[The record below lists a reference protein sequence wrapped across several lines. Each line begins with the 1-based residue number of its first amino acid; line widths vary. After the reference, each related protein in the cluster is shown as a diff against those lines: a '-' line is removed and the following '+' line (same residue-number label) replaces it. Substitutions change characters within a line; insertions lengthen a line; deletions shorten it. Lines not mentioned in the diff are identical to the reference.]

1 MADKAIS
8 LDSIKAFWNSQV
20 HNPDK
25 WDHNVNVEKV
35 SFSVQVD
42 IALLR
47 VQGPFCSLVHWLQNI
62 LLKLVRAAGIF
73 AGSIVL
79 MRQYGDMMGI

>member
-8 LDSIKAFWNSQV
+8 LDSIKAFWNSQI
-20 HNPDK
+20 HDPAK
-25 WDHNVNVEKV
+25 WDHNVK
-35 SFSVQVD
+35 
-42 IALLR
+42 LLR
-47 VQGPFCSLVHWLQNI
+47 AV
-62 LLKLVRAAGIF
+62 GIF

>member
-8 LDSIKAFWNSQV
+8 VDSIKAFWNCQF

-25 WDHNVNVEKV
+25 WDHNVL
-35 SFSVQVD
+35 S
-42 IALLR
+42 
-47 VQGPFCSLVHWLQNI
+47 SLVAE
-62 LLKLVRAAGIF
+62 LLTGLNWKLVRAAGIF